1 MLFAVAL
8 AVSAF
13 TVIDGDTL
21 KDASGQRIRLL
32 AIDAP
37 EMGKCPKRRVCAPG
51 DPVASTASL
60 RGLLRGAIEVQA
72 VGKDRYGRTL
82 AVVRANGVNLSCEML
97 RLGHAIYKRDWDNG
111 RRIFAECPQST
122 LVNKR

>member
-13 TVIDGDTL
+13 TVIDGDTI
-21 KDASGQRIRLL
+21 KGADGQRIRLL

-37 EMGKCPKRRVCAPG
+37 EMGKCPKGRVCAPG

-60 RGLLRGAIEVQA
+60 RGLLRGPIEVQA

-82 AVVRANGVNLSCEML
+82 AVVRVNGVNLSCAQL
-97 RLGHAIYKRDWDNG
+97 ASGNAIYRRDWDDGG
-111 RRIFAECPQST
+111 RVRAECPG
-122 LVNKR
+122 VAR